1 LQILDFGFKYKDNS
15 NRRMVGVNSQKD
27 FHPSYIWQVCWELS
41 IIAGDREQ
49 GTGDSARS
57 LFMD

>member
-1 LQILDFGFKYKDNS
+1 
-15 NRRMVGVNSQKD
+15 MVGVNSQKD
-27 FHPSYIWQVCWELS
+27 FRPSYIRQVFWELS